1 MIRFHWNEK
10 EKAAYQR
17 DLLGRRPP
25 SSAPAGYQMATQNSQ
40 LVPGMP
46 AKIGFYGEWKDA
58 EILTN
63 SVRDTVKVAD
73 SQNLRLL
80 SRDGWIAI
88 SPDTIKKA
96 QSNPGSFEPSVHVLP
111 DTTSVIPAG
120 YTVVTADM
128 KLIPGVP
135 VRAIWLNKVVDAIVR
150 SIDGSQLANLLDV
163 GDGWWFE
170 IYFNWF
176 LVFEL
181 GSVERRNRS
190 EKRDL
195 KCGLNSTF
203 CV

>member
-1 MIRFHWNEK
+1 
-10 EKAAYQR
+10 
-17 DLLGRRPP
+17 
-25 SSAPAGYQMATQNSQ
+25 
-40 LVPGMP
+40 MP

-63 SVRDTVKVAD
+63 SVRVTVKVAD

-96 QSNPGSFEPSVHVLP
+96 QSNPSSFKPSVHVLP

-135 VRAIWLNKVVDAIVR
+135 VRAIWLNKVVDATVR
-150 SIDGSQLANLLDV
+150 SIDGSQLANLLDA
-163 GDGWWFE
+163 GDGWWFD
-170 IYFNWF
+170 IYFNGF

-181 GSVERRNRS
+181 GSVERGNRS